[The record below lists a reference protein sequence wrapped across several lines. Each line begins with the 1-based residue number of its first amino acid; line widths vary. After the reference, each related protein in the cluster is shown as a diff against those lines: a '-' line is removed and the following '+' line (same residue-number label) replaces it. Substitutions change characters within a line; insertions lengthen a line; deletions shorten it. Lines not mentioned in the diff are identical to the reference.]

1 MCPVGSEILT
11 CHIHARWS
19 TEAGFPADEVSAL
32 HTPTGTTLRV
42 LATVGRGTQQALE
55 SMCGRSDLSFRAHR
69 GRERLD
75 LFPDSGPW
83 TLTAVLVGQVQREA
97 VGPDGFEERVA
108 LAIEL
113 TTEVPR
119 GE

>member
-1 MCPVGSEILT
+1 MGSEILT
-11 CHIHARWS
+11 CVIAAGPTS
-19 TEAGFPADEVSAL
+19 AGFVADEVSAL
-32 HTPTGTTLRV
+32 HTPTGSTLRV

-55 SMCGRSDLSFRAHR
+55 SLRGRSVRFRAHR
-69 GRERLD
+69 GRTPLD
-75 LFPDSGPW
+75 PTDSVRW

-97 VGPDGFEERVA
+97 GPDGFEERVM